1 MISFKDTLYLYKRQV
16 KDFQVLCYNVF
27 MTLQHQTV
35 RWGPEFT
42 PDSIRNLVFLTGGL
56 SIASALSEP
65 LLNILFNLPSPSY
78 LFSLSW
84 QGLRHGYFW
93 QIVTYLFFQDTGI
106 SGLSLS
112 FLIGLSFNLYLLWIM
127 GTDLLEKVGK
137 WSFLRF
143 YFFAGIA
150 SGLAALC
157 AMSLTGRY
165 TILSGPT
172 PAIIAILTAWTL
184 FQPEL
189 ELSIFFLISVK
200 AKWLW
205 GILSGAFLLNSFSHL
220 DWVSLS
226 FYGMALLSGYIF
238 AVAAWDQ
245 KGPFAWMR
253 PIDAFFSWI
262 GRFLRRGG
270 QRLSSVRHGSI
281 KKGKII
287 DFKTGEPLLDDN
299 LFVDAMLEKI
309 SKQGESSLTWKE
321 RQRLQEIS
329 KARQKK

>member
-1 MISFKDTLYLYKRQV
+1 
-16 KDFQVLCYNVF
+16 
-27 MTLQHQTV
+27 MTPQQQTV

-42 PDSIRNLVFLTGGL
+42 PDTIRNLVFLTGGIGL
-56 SIASALSEP
+56 ISALSEP
-65 LLNILFNLPSPSY
+65 LLNILFNLPGPAY

-84 QGLRHGYFW
+84 PGLQHGYLW
-93 QIVTYLFFQDTGI
+93 QLATYLFFQDTGG

-112 FLIGLSFNLYLLWIM
+112 FLIGLAFNLYLLWIM

-137 WSFLRF
+137 WPFLRF
-143 YFFAGIA
+143 YFAAGILA
-150 SGLAALC
+150 GLAALGT
-157 AMSLTGRY
+157 MFLTGQY

-172 PAIIAILTAWTL
+172 PAIIAVLTAWTL
-184 FQPEL
+184 FHPET
-189 ELSIFFLISVK
+189 ELYLFFLFTIK

-205 GILSGAFLLNSFSHL
+205 GILTGAFLLSSLSHL

-226 FYGMALLSGYIF
+226 YYGTALLAGYVF

-245 KGPFAWMR
+245 RGPFAWMQ
-253 PIDAFFSWI
+253 PFDALFGWF
-262 GRFLRRGG
+262 GRLLKRGG
-270 QRLSSVRHGSI
+270 HKLSNVKPGDI
-281 KKGKII
+281 KKGKIL
-287 DFKTGEPLLDDN
+287 DFQTGEPLLDDN

-309 SKQGESSLTWKE
+309 SKHGESSLTWKE